1 MSLPEIPISLTRQQ
15 AAAGVVLTVPL
26 DVGSVQVRIPP
37 ARDGDL
43 VRAWIGDQEVLL
55 RIRVI
60 GSGRQVRK
68 VLTVLGAVAALV
80 FVVVLIDSG
89 GGDGDTVGS
98 PGSTSTYEPYSP
110 DTSYTPYDPYTAD
123 PYTDD
128 PYTADPYTDDPY
140 TDDPYADETEAAAPD
155 PYVSGTCLNGTLPD
169 STVAQPVNDV
179 DEVSCSAVDAHYKVI
194 QTFPFTSDMS
204 KCEANSRT
212 QYAFSYSYTLNGAAV
227 NEYVYCLIGLG
238 SYAR

>member
-26 DVGSVQVRIPP
+26 AVGSVQVRIPP
-37 ARDGDL
+37 TRDGDL
-43 VRAWIGDQEVLL
+43 VRAWVDGQEVLL

-60 GSGRQVRK
+60 GADRPVRK

-98 PGSTSTYEPYSP
+98 PGSTSSYEPYSP
-110 DTSYTPYDPYTAD
+110 DPTYYPYTED
-123 PYTDD
+123 PS
-128 PYTADPYTDDPY
+128 TDDPY
-140 TDDPYADETEAAAPD
+140 TDDPYTQDPFAEETVAPD
-155 PYVSGTCLNGTLPD
+155 PFESGTCLNGTLPD
-169 STVAQPVNDV
+169 STVAQPVYNV
-179 DEVSCSAVDAHYKVI
+179 DEVSCSASDAHYKVI
-194 QTFPFTSDMS
+194 QRFSFTSDMS
-204 KCEANSRT
+204 MCDANPRT
-212 QYAFSYSYTLNGAAV
+212 QYAFSYSYTLNGAAI